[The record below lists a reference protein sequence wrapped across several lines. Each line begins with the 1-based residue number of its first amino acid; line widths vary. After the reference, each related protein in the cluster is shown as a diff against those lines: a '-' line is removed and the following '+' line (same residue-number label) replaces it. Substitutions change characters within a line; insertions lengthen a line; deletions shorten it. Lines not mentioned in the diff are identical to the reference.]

1 MRSHQRFAVAAV
13 ATALLCCP
21 TAALRVVP
29 ALGRRMPGARC
40 CLSDARSSA
49 AAEPVADSAKPLPEP
64 SAAAA
69 QRATAPVWPRR
80 VRRWTPSSAALAV
93 STALILAALPP
104 PYGSAALPRLF
115 RLHVLL
121 LSPMLALGT
130 AGVTTLRSRTAPP
143 PPPPRPPPAA
153 RKRRMEVLVKLHFA
167 LSATALY
174 AALAGVAAIFQH
186 KQRLGRAHF
195 ATIHS
200 CSGAFAVAIWL
211 AAYLSAQPNV
221 WRDVWKQRRL
231 VYAPRWLWASRL
243 HKNLGLV
250 AYMTSLVAF
259 TSALTK
265 PIAHTLLGAST
276 AAVCAALTAGIGM
289 AMVSPMLERVRRRLF
304 VRAARAAR
312 EARS

>member
-69 QRATAPVWPRR
+69 RRATAPVWPRR

-211 AAYLSAQPNV
+211 RRVVRAAKRVARRVEAAPSRLRAALALGEPSAQ
-221 WRDVWKQRRL
+221 K
-231 VYAPRWLWASRL
+231 PRASRL
-243 HKNLGLV
+243 HDLV
-250 AYMTSLVAF
+250 GRVHIGADKANC
-259 TSALTK
+259 
-265 PIAHTLLGAST
+265 AHAPGRKHSGRL
-276 AAVCAALTAGIGM
+276 
-289 AMVSPMLERVRRRLF
+289 RRTHR
-304 VRAARAAR
+304 RNRDGDGDADA
-312 EARS
+312 